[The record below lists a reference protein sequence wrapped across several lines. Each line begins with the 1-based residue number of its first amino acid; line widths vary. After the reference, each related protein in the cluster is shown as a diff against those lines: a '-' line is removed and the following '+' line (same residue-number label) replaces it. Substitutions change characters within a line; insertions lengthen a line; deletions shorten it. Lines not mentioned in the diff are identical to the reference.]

1 MKVYILQTEWL
12 NLPQETRQTLVYQFA
27 IHKSEGVVVQNNKI
41 MSDGCSQKDLMGLT
55 IDKMIDFLGSE
66 WEKTD
71 NDKLYDDLFIRVL
84 NKINGKTKDTE
95 GIDSREE
102 GSSESAEAESV
113 SQADKPSSSTDESGR
128 SGEQT
133 INSSNGDRRNV
144 QPKKNGNESKGS
156 KAKNAR

>member
-41 MSDGCSQKDLMGLT
+41 MSDGCSQRDLMGLT
-55 IDKMIDFLGSE
+55 IDKMIDFLGNE

-95 GIDSREE
+95 GIDSGEE

-113 SQADKPSSSTDESGR
+113 SQADKPSPSTDESGR

-133 INSSNGDRRNV
+133 VDSSNGDRRNI
-144 QPKKNGNESKGS
+144 QPKKNGNKGEGV